1 MNPTSTKP
9 TYLNYRGASNTTAVP
24 SGIRTG
30 SPASSTSAPM
40 LNRLSSAN
48 SNIPTNPSG
57 NSIILY
63 VPNVASPALS
73 QHLSVLLSTHR
84 IAAVHLI
91 GRRDVVLKNLRTEI
105 YTLAGR
111 MRSDVQVS
119 MSLTE
124 GAKGLETAV
133 RDIGARRQKV
143 LGALVCEWDELPE
156 GEEQEKEKDVLTID
170 TDEIEAIWKA
180 SVLPL
185 HALLR
190 NLLPLFS
197 NTTTETPSHPS
208 SLPFIYLDTST
219 HLSTFA
225 TTSRAALLSSLTS
238 SPATK
243 NITIGPASE
252 YLVPAPV
259 VSDTQSM
266 RSLQIDTG
274 NAASRANGY
283 SADSPETS
291 PLFGAE
297 SPTKLWASWA
307 AQYE

>member
-1 MNPTSTKP
+1 MNPTTTKP
-9 TYLNYRGASNTTAVP
+9 TYLNYRAALNTTGLP

-40 LNRLSSAN
+40 LNRLPSAN
-48 SNIPTNPSG
+48 SSIPTNPTG

-63 VPNVASPALS
+63 VPNVASPSLS

-84 IAAVHLI
+84 VAAVHLI
-91 GRRDVVLKNLRTEI
+91 GRRDVVLKNLRTEL
-105 YTLAGR
+105 YTLAGK
-111 MRSDVQVS
+111 MRTDVQVS
-119 MSLTE
+119 ISLTE

-156 GEEQEKEKDVLTID
+156 EEEQEKDILTID
-170 TDEIEAIWKA
+170 TDEIEAMWKV

-190 NLLPLFS
+190 NLLPLFAD
-197 NTTTETPSHPS
+197 TTAETQPHPS
-208 SLPFIYLDTST
+208 AMPFIYLDTSS

-225 TTSRAALLSSLTS
+225 ATSRSALLSSLTS

-259 VSDTQSM
+259 VSETQSM
-266 RSLQIDTG
+266 RSLQIDTSNG
-274 NAASRANGY
+274 GSSRANGY
-283 SADSPETS
+283 TSGSPETS

>member
-1 MNPTSTKP
+1 MNPTTTRP
-9 TYLNYRGASNTTAVP
+9 TYLNYRGTPNTTGVP
-24 SGIRTG
+24 SAIRTA

-48 SNIPTNPSG
+48 SNIPTNPTG

-91 GRRDVVLKNLRTEI
+91 GRRDVVLKNLRTEL
-105 YTLAGR
+105 YTLAGK

-119 MSLTE
+119 ISLTE

-143 LGALVCEWDELPE
+143 LGALVCEWDELSE
-156 GEEQEKEKDVLTID
+156 EEEQEKDVLTTD

-208 SLPFIYLDTST
+208 TMPFIYLDTST
-219 HLSTFA
+219 NLSTFA

-252 YLVPAPV
+252 YLIPAPV

-266 RSLQIDTG
+266 RSLQIDTSNG
-274 NAASRANGY
+274 ASRGNGY

>member
-1 MNPTSTKP
+1 MNPLSTKP
-9 TYLNYRGASNTTAVP
+9 TYLNYRASSSGTGIP
-24 SGIRTG
+24 SGIRTS
-30 SPASSTSAPM
+30 SPSTSASAPM
-40 LNRLSSAN
+40 LNRLPSAN
-48 SNIPTNPSG
+48 STLSSNPNGS
-57 NSIILY
+57 SIILY
-63 VPNVASPALS
+63 VPNIASSALS

-91 GRRDVVLKNLRTEI
+91 GGRDVILRNLRTEI

-119 MSLTE
+119 ISVTE
-124 GAKGLETAV
+124 NAKGLEIAV
-133 RDIGARRQKV
+133 RDIGARKQKV
-143 LGALVCEWDELPE
+143 LGALVCECDEQSEE
-156 GEEQEKEKDVLTID
+156 GEQEKDILTLE
-170 TDEIEAIWKA
+170 TDELDAIWKT

-185 HALLR
+185 HTLLR
-190 NLLPLFS
+190 SLLPLFAD
-197 NTTTETPSHPS
+197 TTTATTTAHPS
-208 SLPFIYLDTST
+208 AMPFIYLDTPS

-243 NITIGPASE
+243 NITIGPAAE

-259 VSDTQSM
+259 LSETQSM
-266 RSLQIDTG
+266 RSLQIDTSNG
-274 NAASRANGY
+274 NGY
-283 SADSPETS
+283 SATTPETS
-291 PLFGAE
+291 PLFSAE

>member
-1 MNPTSTKP
+1 MNPTTTKP
-9 TYLNYRGASNTTAVP
+9 TYLNYRGTTNTTGVP

-48 SNIPTNPSG
+48 SNIPTNPTG

-91 GRRDVVLKNLRTEI
+91 GRRDVVLKNLRTEL

-119 MSLTE
+119 ISLTE

-156 GEEQEKEKDVLTID
+156 EEEQEKDV
-170 TDEIEAIWKA
+170 
-180 SVLPL
+180 
-185 HALLR
+185 
-190 NLLPLFS
+190 
-197 NTTTETPSHPS
+197 
-208 SLPFIYLDTST
+208 
-219 HLSTFA
+219 
-225 TTSRAALLSSLTS
+225 
-238 SPATK
+238 
-243 NITIGPASE
+243 
-252 YLVPAPV
+252 
-259 VSDTQSM
+259 
-266 RSLQIDTG
+266 
-274 NAASRANGY
+274 
-283 SADSPETS
+283 
-291 PLFGAE
+291 
-297 SPTKLWASWA
+297 
-307 AQYE
+307 

>member
-1 MNPTSTKP
+1 MNPTTTKP
-9 TYLNYRGASNTTAVP
+9 TYLNYRATSNTTGLP

-40 LNRLSSAN
+40 LNRLPSAN
-48 SNIPTNPSG
+48 SSIPTNPTG

-63 VPNVASPALS
+63 VPNVASPSLS

-91 GRRDVVLKNLRTEI
+91 GRRDVVLKNLRTEL
-105 YTLAGR
+105 YTLAGK
-111 MRSDVQVS
+111 MRTDVQVS
-119 MSLTE
+119 ISLTE

-133 RDIGARRQKV
+133 RDIGVRRQKV

-156 GEEQEKEKDVLTID
+156 EEEQEKDVLTID
-170 TDEIEAIWKA
+170 TDEIEAVWKA

-197 NTTTETPSHPS
+197 DTTTETPSHS
-208 SLPFIYLDTST
+208 SAMPFIYLDTSS

-225 TTSRAALLSSLTS
+225 TTSRSALLSSLTS

-259 VSDTQSM
+259 VSETQSM
-266 RSLQIDTG
+266 RSLQIDTSNG
-274 NAASRANGY
+274 GSSRGNGY
-283 SADSPETS
+283 TADSPETS

>member
-1 MNPTSTKP
+1 
-9 TYLNYRGASNTTAVP
+9 
-24 SGIRTG
+24 
-30 SPASSTSAPM
+30 M

-143 LGALVCEWDELPE
+143 LGALVCEWDEVPE
-156 GEEQEKEKDVLTID
+156 EEEQEKEKDVLTID
-170 TDEIEAIWKA
+170 TDEIEAIWK
-180 SVLPL
+180 V
-185 HALLR
+185 
-190 NLLPLFS
+190 NLFS
-197 NTTTETPSHPS
+197 ITMQLALQLTCGTRHRCSRYTLCSATFSLSSPTPPQRPHHTPRPCLS
-208 SLPFIYLDTST
+208 FTST
-219 HLSTFA
+219 LPP
-225 TTSRAALLSSLTS
+225 TSQPSQ
-238 SPATK
+238 P
-243 NITIGPASE
+243 P
-252 YLVPAPV
+252 PAPL
-259 VSDTQSM
+259 SCP
-266 RSLQIDTG
+266 R
-274 NAASRANGY
+274 
-283 SADSPETS
+283 
-291 PLFGAE
+291 
-297 SPTKLWASWA
+297 
-307 AQYE
+307 

>member
-1 MNPTSTKP
+1 MNPLSTKP
-9 TYLNYRGASNTTAVP
+9 TYLNYRGASNSAAIP
-24 SGIRTG
+24 SGVRTG
-30 SPASSTSAPM
+30 SPGTSASAPM
-40 LNRLSSAN
+40 LNRLPSAN
-48 SNIPTNPSG
+48 STLSSNATG

-63 VPNVASPALS
+63 VPNVASPTLS
-73 QHLSVLLSTHR
+73 QHLSILLSTQR

-91 GRRDVVLKNLRTEI
+91 GGRDVVLKNLRTEL

-119 MSLTE
+119 ITVTE
-124 GAKGLETAV
+124 GAKGLELAV
-133 RDIGARRQKV
+133 RDVGARRQKV
-143 LGALVCEWDELPE
+143 LGALVCEWDEQTAE
-156 GEEQEKEKDVLTID
+156 GEEEKDVLSIE
-170 TDEIEAIWKA
+170 TDEVDAIWKA

-185 HALLR
+185 HTLLR

-197 NTTTETPSHPS
+197 ENTSTTTTSHPS
-208 SLPFIYLDTST
+208 VMPFIYLDTSS
-219 HLSTFA
+219 HFSAFA
-225 TTSRAALLSSLTS
+225 TASRSALLTSLTS

-243 NITIGPASE
+243 NIVIGPASE

-259 VSDTQSM
+259 VSETQSM
-266 RSLQIDTG
+266 RSLQIDTSNG
-274 NAASRANGY
+274 NGGANGY
-283 SADSPETS
+283 TATTPETS